1 MSNDW
6 RYSKER
12 LELRDNVL
20 HTLLKKFGS
29 YLNEDGTP
37 TFSNRSLYECAHDW
51 VSSGRQNSEGIY
63 HHYMKN
69 YT

>member
-1 MSNDW
+1 MSIDW

-12 LELRDNVL
+12 VKLRNDVL
-20 HTLLKKFGS
+20 HHLLLKFGS

-37 TFSNRSLYECAHDW
+37 VFTNKSLYECAQDW
-51 VSSGRQNSEGIY
+51 TSSGKSNLDGIDNY
-63 HHYMKN
+63 YMKN